1 MRRILRI
8 YELAQVW
15 VPEIR
20 DFPVG
25 RENAG
30 RMFAKVTT
38 PAASAYLDLKRYLSI
53 PKRWIFVSKVESGIP
68 NLAAAPAGP
77 DIRPRL

>member
-1 MRRILRI
+1 MRSLLRI

-25 RENAG
+25 RENAE
-30 RMFAKVTT
+30 RMFAKVTP
-38 PAASAYLDLKRYLSI
+38 PAAYLDLKRYLSI
-53 PKRWIFVSKVESGIP
+53 PKRWIFVSSVESGIP
-68 NLAAAPAGP
+68 SLVAAPAGP
-77 DIRPRL
+77 DIRP